1 MSIAERLPNERPGPI
16 NRAGPCHL
24 LHLSQSQLP
33 CVVRSQGS
41 CIPSRHDRRAWGM
54 LGMCGV
60 CRTAADGGAVADALM
75 PSAPRNAMSYR
86 YLLVDVSAT
95 TRALVK
101 RAIRESG
108 LGVDRF
114 YEAATADEV
123 MDVLE
128 QHPVDLILADPR
140 LPDAD
145 GAELLARVMAEPDT
159 RGIPVVVMA
168 TRMDPRKAE
177 YLRRRG
183 VRGIIRKPV
192 SSANFREVVG
202 QILEPTHV

>member
-1 MSIAERLPNERPGPI
+1 
-16 NRAGPCHL
+16 
-24 LHLSQSQLP
+24 
-33 CVVRSQGS
+33 
-41 CIPSRHDRRAWGM
+41 
-54 LGMCGV
+54 
-60 CRTAADGGAVADALM
+60 
-75 PSAPRNAMSYR
+75 MSYR
-86 YLLVDVSAT
+86 YLIVDVSAT

-114 YEAATADEV
+114 FEAATADEV

-128 QHPVDLILADPR
+128 QQPVDLILADPR

-168 TRMDPRKAE
+168 ARMDPRKAE

-183 VRGIIRKPV
+183 VRGVIRKPV
-192 SSANFREVVG
+192 SAATFREVVG